1 MSIEEM
7 NRHEHRYRWT
17 GWALIVVSGLW
28 IGTILLALA
37 LPARLGRTGL
47 MSAIFFE
54 CIFPILFVLGVVLGV
69 MRMVSYV
76 RWTGRYPYYFYLVNR
91 IDRSTH
97 RTNETR
103 GPSDDLSAQ
112 PLLNG
117 GSRQDRRARLAQSHA
132 MR

>member
-7 NRHEHRYRWT
+7 NRHEHRYRLT

-76 RWTGRYPYYFYLVNR
+76 RWTGRYPYYFLFSKSNR
-91 IDRSTH
+91 PVD
-97 RTNETR
+97 
-103 GPSDDLSAQ
+103 PPDK
-112 PLLNG
+112 
-117 GSRQDRRARLAQSHA
+117 
-132 MR
+132 